1 MENTEEKHD
10 EEEIHI
16 PEELVQSIGELG
28 KLCSQQEDS
37 AAAELYRLM
46 FKHERNIQI
55 LDRYADSIL
64 DYVTGFGGEHAEEDY
79 RNFLQYLRTVVPSE
93 YEEHKEFFE
102 KMLKEEE
109 T

>member
-1 MENTEEKHD
+1 MENTEEKHN

-16 PEELVQSIGELG
+16 LEELVQSIGELG

-46 FKHERNIQI
+46 FKHERNINI
-55 LDRYADSIL
+55 LDQYADIIL

-79 RNFLQYLRTVVPSE
+79 RNFLQYLGTVLPSE
-93 YEEHKEFFE
+93 YKEHKEFFE
-102 KMLKEEE
+102 DMIKEE
-109 T
+109 